1 MARSRITKELRKK
14 VWVKYGFKCA
24 YCGEYISY
32 SDMQIDHIIPLRR
45 FDNLKPKKFS
55 YGRNSYR
62 NLNPSCRVC
71 NHWKG
76 VWSIE
81 EFRQEI
87 QKQTKRVPKYSSGFR
102 IALKYGLVKI
112 LKTKKVKFYFEK

>member
-1 MARSRITKELRKK
+1 
-14 VWVKYGFKCA
+14 
-24 YCGEYISY
+24 
-32 SDMQIDHIIPLRR
+32 
-45 FDNLKPKKFS
+45 
-55 YGRNSYR
+55 
-62 NLNPSCRVC
+62 VC

-76 VWSIE
+76 VWNIE

-87 QKQTKRVPKYSSGFR
+87 QEQTKRVSKYSSGFR